1 MPLALWALT
10 LSAFAIGT
18 TEFVIVGLIPTIA
31 TSLQVS
37 LPSAGLLV
45 SLYALGVA
53 VGAPV
58 LTALTGRVPRKLLL
72 AGLMLLFTA
81 GNLTAWMA
89 PGYGALMAARVLTG
103 LAHGVFFSI
112 GSTIATG
119 LVPKEKAASAIALMF
134 SGLTVA
140 LVTGV
145 PLGTFIGQHFG
156 WRTTFLAVS
165 LLGVA
170 AVAVILALVP
180 RALPGASP
188 AGLLAQ
194 AAVLKK
200 PRLLLVYAMTTLG
213 YGGSFVGFTYL
224 APILERV
231 AGFSGNAVGLV
242 MLVYGVSVAFGNI
255 WGGKL
260 ADRKGPVRALQIVFA
275 LLALVLFVLGFTGH
289 HKVAVLATVLAWGA
303 VAFGNVPGLQVYV
316 VRRAERDAPHAVD
329 VASGLNIAA
338 FNVGIALGAW
348 GGGLIVERFGLMAT
362 PPIGAAIVLGALG
375 LTTLSA
381 YLDRRDAVR
390 QGTRRSGDRRHRP
403 AHERDPG
410 PGQPGVVAV
419 QGARCDP
426 VVDAARAPAQV
437 SPSSSG

>member
-31 TSLQVS
+31 ASLGVS
-37 LPSAGLLV
+37 VPSAGLLV

-58 LTALTGRVPRKLLL
+58 LTALTGRMPRKLLL
-72 AGLMLLFTA
+72 LGLMGLFTI
-81 GNLTAWMA
+81 GNLIAWMA
-89 PGYGALMAARVLTG
+89 PGYEALMAARVLTG

-112 GSTIATG
+112 GSTIATS

-134 SGLTVA
+134 TGLTVA

-145 PLGTFIGQHFG
+145 PLGTFIGQAFG
-156 WRTTFLAVS
+156 WQATFLAVS
-165 LLGVA
+165 LLGVIA
-170 AVAVILALVP
+170 FVGSLILVP
-180 RALPGASP
+180 KNIAGSTPAS
-188 AGLLAQ
+188 LLTQ
-194 AAVLKK
+194 LSVLKK

-213 YGGSFVGFTYL
+213 YGGSFIAFTYL
-224 APILERV
+224 APILQEV
-231 AGFSGNAVGLV
+231 SGFSASSVSLV

-275 LLALVLFVLGFTGH
+275 LLALVLFVLTFT
-289 HKVAVLATVLAWGA
+289 ASNAWLAIATVLAWGA

-316 VRRAERDAPHAVD
+316 VQQAERDAPQAID

-338 FNVGIALGAW
+338 FNVGIAGGAW
-348 GGGLIVERFGLMAT
+348 AGGLIVTQFGLLAT
-362 PPIGAAIVLGALG
+362 PWIGALVVIGAFG
-375 LTTLSA
+375 LTTLA
-381 YLDRRDAVR
+381 GRLDRRSGIDPQVKPGRAVA
-390 QGTRRSGDRRHRP
+390 
-403 AHERDPG
+403 AH
-410 PGQPGVVAV
+410 
-419 QGARCDP
+419 
-426 VVDAARAPAQV
+426 
-437 SPSSSG
+437 

>member
-1 MPLALWALT
+1 
-10 LSAFAIGT
+10 
-18 TEFVIVGLIPTIA
+18 
-31 TSLQVS
+31 
-37 LPSAGLLV
+37 
-45 SLYALGVA
+45 
-53 VGAPV
+53 
-58 LTALTGRVPRKLLL
+58 
-72 AGLMLLFTA
+72 
-81 GNLTAWMA
+81 
-89 PGYGALMAARVLTG
+89 MAARMLTG
-103 LAHGVFFSI
+103 LAHGVFFLI
-112 GSTIATG
+112 GSTIATS

-156 WRTTFLAVS
+156 WQTTFLAVS
-165 LLGVA
+165 LLGVI
-170 AVAVILALVP
+170 AVAGILALVP
-180 RALPGASP
+180 RALATSTP

-213 YGGSFVGFTYL
+213 YGGSFVAFTYL

-231 AGFSGNAVGLV
+231 AGFGSGAVGLV

-260 ADRKGPVRALQIVFA
+260 ADREGPVRALQIVFA
-275 LLALVLFVLGFTGH
+275 LLALVLVVLGFTAH
-289 HKVAVLATVLAWGA
+289 NKIAVLATVLAWGA

-316 VRRAERDAPHAVD
+316 VRRAERDAPQAVD

-348 GGGLIVERFGLMAT
+348 GGGLIVDRLGLMAT

-375 LTTLSA
+375 LTTLA
-381 YLDRRDAVR
+381 GYLDRRDSAL
-390 QGTRRSGDRRHRP
+390 
-403 AHERDPG
+403 
-410 PGQPGVVAV
+410 
-419 QGARCDP
+419 
-426 VVDAARAPAQV
+426 AQV
-437 SPSSSG
+437 KTTVIRL